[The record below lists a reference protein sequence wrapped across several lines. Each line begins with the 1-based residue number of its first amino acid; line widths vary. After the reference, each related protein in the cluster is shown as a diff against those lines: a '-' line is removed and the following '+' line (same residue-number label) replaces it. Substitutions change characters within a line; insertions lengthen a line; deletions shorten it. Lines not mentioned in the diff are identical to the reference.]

1 MSLPAIVGSH
11 LQHLKEFKKKTTF
24 VLFIAVQF
32 GDRKRFDSYI
42 INSN

>member
-11 LQHLKEFKKKTTF
+11 TQHLKELKKTTF
-24 VLFIAVQF
+24 LLFITVQF
-32 GDRKRFDSYI
+32 GDRKRFDSYS